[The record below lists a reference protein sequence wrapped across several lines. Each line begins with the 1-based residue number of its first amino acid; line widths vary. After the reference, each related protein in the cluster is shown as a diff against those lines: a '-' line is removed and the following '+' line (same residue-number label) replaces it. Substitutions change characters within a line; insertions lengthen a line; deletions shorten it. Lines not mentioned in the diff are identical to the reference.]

1 MDKKQYNVMV
11 CFGQLVTK
19 MFYKDIASLHTKIF
33 ANPELVFSPC
43 TTDSK
48 HNTVINVCLKLI
60 FMLVRPN
67 LQKM

>member
-33 ANPELVFSPC
+33 ANPELVFSVPLIV
-43 TTDSK
+43 
-48 HNTVINVCLKLI
+48 NTIQSSMFV
-60 FMLVRPN
+60 
-67 LQKM
+67 